1 MKTYRALARLMD
13 YPTPELIAA
22 LPELRRVV
30 TAEKMLPQDSCNA
43 VFALMDELATGDLI
57 DRQAVHLALFDR
69 VRSLSLHLFEH
80 VHGDA
85 RSRGKAM
92 LDLVELYERHGF
104 DVTAKELPDYLP
116 LVLEFLSLMPFDV
129 AREHLAE
136 TTPILSRIH
145 ARLEKRGS
153 AYAALFTALM
163 KIAAI
168 RIAPIDPEPEIDEES
183 PAAIDRAWEE
193 ADVTFGASPPVA
205 DTSCAGATPAQFT
218 AR

>member
-30 TAEKMLPQDSCNA
+30 AAEKMLPQDSCSA
-43 VFALMDELATGDLI
+43 VFALMDELATGDLV

-116 LVLEFLSLMPFDV
+116 LVLEFLSLMPFDI

-168 RIAPIDPEPEIDEES
+168 RIALIEPEPEVDEES

-193 ADVTFGASPPVA
+193 ANVTFGASPPVA
-205 DTSCAGATPAQFT
+205 DSSCAGTTPAQFT